1 MPEAGSATITVY
13 DVAGKVAAQ
22 RVVNAVKGMNTE
34 KFTRADINA
43 SGVLMYKVESGDHV
57 GTKKMIIISPP
68 SLSLIAFDWAMRH
81 CSPHHDLGALMTI
94 FITKLQRTKT

>member
-34 KFTRADINA
+34 KFHK
-43 SGVLMYKVESGDHV
+43 SGHQCKRRTMYKVESGDHV
-57 GTKKMIIISPP
+57 GTKKMIII
-68 SLSLIAFDWAMRH
+68 D
-81 CSPHHDLGALMTI
+81 
-94 FITKLQRTKT
+94 